1 MVSLIHVQI
10 RMTTILVQ
18 IPISNPKH
26 THVLQSLKALDKT
39 QQLDKKNYPHCD
51 ECEKATPHTVD
62 TIITPGDTLF
72 VTLARHKKHLWPSR
86 YMQKD
91 PRHIK
96 YCHHM
101 KFKNRYYDLQAVNMH
116 GEISRGGCMMIIEFL
131 LCQATLCSISKLW
144 CCCIQPNHPH
154 EQTSPINQ
162 NRPHYNH
169 HLAFILI
176 NHPNPPMLR
185 KAPHAQKGAKRTQ
198 NHHPHHNHHA
208 FILINPSHWHLS
220 QRMCNNLYL
229 MLRLVMYRISNVIS
243 PYRIIQM

>member
-101 KFKNRYYDLQAVNMH
+101 KFKNRYYDLQAVTVHVGKKWNNGH
-116 GEISRGGCMMIIEFL
+116 YYTYAWGDKAWYL
-131 LCQATLCSISKLW
+131 YDD
-144 CCCIQPNHPH
+144 
-154 EQTSPINQ
+154 
-162 NRPHYNH
+162 NRV
-169 HLAFILI
+169 
-176 NHPNPPMLR
+176 
-185 KAPHAQKGAKRTQ
+185 T
-198 NHHPHHNHHA
+198 
-208 FILINPSHWHLS
+208 
-220 QRMCNNLYL
+220 
-229 MLRLVMYRISNVIS
+229 
-243 PYRIIQM
+243 